1 MREIKFRAWDKED
14 NRLKR
19 VTLMD
24 FPGWSVCVQN
34 QEEYY
39 EIGDRNSFKNEETDR
54 CILMQYTGLKDK
66 NGVEIYFDDL
76 VRDNDGLV
84 YKVKYGGYFSKDGA
98 GWGVHYYRCIPD
110 TFALDA
116 SPFQHELGLE
126 VIGNIWENP
135 ELMDG

>member
-1 MREIKFRAWDKED
+1 MREIKFRAWD
-14 NRLKR
+14 
-19 VTLMD
+19 TQM
-24 FPGWSVCVQN
+24 PGWTVLPTLHADVATRRMTL
-34 QEEYY
+34 YDVAGRMV
-39 EIGDRNSFKNEETDR
+39 I
-54 CILMQYTGLKDK
+54 MQYTGLKDK

-126 VIGNIWENP
+126 VIGNICENP